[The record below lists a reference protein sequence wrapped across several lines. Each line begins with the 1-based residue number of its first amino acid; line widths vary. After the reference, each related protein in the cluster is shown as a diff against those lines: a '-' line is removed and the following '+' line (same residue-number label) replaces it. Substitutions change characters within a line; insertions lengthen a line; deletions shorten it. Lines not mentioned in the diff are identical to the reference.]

1 MNHSATLHTLHTLTD
16 LFPFP
21 LHGQRG
27 KRCMRQRVSAKV
39 RGLHDQ
45 CWTASTPQYASGR
58 VRLCQEKEKKRLG
71 NGHWHTQKVDCQM
84 LFRFY
89 WPWYEWL
96 KRYVFGRSSCSC
108 SRVYLVVFASVCS
121 CSCSLHELQVQVVNQ
136 RSLMHMQYDAYSK
149 SRRRWW
155 GLHASLRLTVKG
167 ELGYS
172 VMWQKVRSC

>member
-1 MNHSATLHTLHTLTD
+1 MPHYTPYTRSPISF
-16 LFPFP
+16 LF
-21 LHGQRG
+21 LCTVSGG
-27 KRCMRQRVSAKV
+27 KGAWDKGWVPGLEVYMISVEQLALRSMPPAEYAYAK
-39 RGLHDQ
+39 R
-45 CWTASTPQYASGR
+45 
-58 VRLCQEKEKKRLG
+58 KKKKRLG

-121 CSCSLHELQVQVVNQ
+121 CSCGLHELQVQVVNQ